1 MQSKVKRW
9 IFLGA
14 AFILIFAYLIV
25 KAFFIEPNEVSYR
38 IVFDKNIHAKKI
50 ISERCRKMKVHRCID
65 VTEKGDGLYV
75 GINDSKALKNES
87 KSQIEYDFKNG
98 MKSKIWNGSKLT
110 VSNVIG
116 FDTIANNDFQN
127 LSAKIEIRPRFDH
140 EIEFS
145 DYIDS
150 VKIKKL
156 DDAFEVRVYL
166 DSAGKQKFS
175 ELTKGSIEKML
186 AIKIDS
192 TVLVMPIVKTE
203 ITDGQIPIYLDKTF
217 AEVVDIAEALEQR
230 VLDKK
235 LVFNRIEI

>member
-1 MQSKVKRW
+1 MQTKVKKW

-25 KAFFIEPNEVSYR
+25 KAFFIEPNEVSYW
-38 IVFDKNIHAKKI
+38 IVFDKNINAKRI
-50 ISERCRKMKVHRCID
+50 ISERCHKIKVHRCIE
-65 VTEKGDGLYV
+65 VTEKGNELYV
-75 GINDSKALKNES
+75 GINDSKAFKNGS

-127 LSAKIEIRPRFDH
+127 LSAKIEIRPKFDH
-140 EIEFS
+140 EVEFS
-145 DYIDS
+145 NYIDS

-156 DDAFEVRVYL
+156 DEAFEVRVYL
-166 DSAGKQKFS
+166 DSAGKQKFN
-175 ELTKGSIEKML
+175 ELTKGSIEKMV

-203 ITDGQIPIYLDKTF
+203 ITDGQIPIYLDKPF

-235 LVFNRIEI
+235 LVFNRIEH